1 MAQVQ
6 VKVVLLR
13 LRQIFKFK
21 LTVFL
26 APEVLDLGVV
36 RFVTSWP
43 IERSLDDVFSDQ
55 VAATSLCNKFILE
68 TFVLGKG
75 LLVGK
80 GEIGSFLDF
89 YKNFFQK
96 SFVSHF

>member
-36 RFVTSWP
+36 RFVTSWS
-43 IERSLDDVFSDQ
+43 IGRSLSGIFSDQ
-55 VAATSLCNKFILE
+55 VGSPN
-68 TFVLGKG
+68 LGP
-75 LLVGK
+75 
-80 GEIGSFLDF
+80 
-89 YKNFFQK
+89 
-96 SFVSHF
+96 